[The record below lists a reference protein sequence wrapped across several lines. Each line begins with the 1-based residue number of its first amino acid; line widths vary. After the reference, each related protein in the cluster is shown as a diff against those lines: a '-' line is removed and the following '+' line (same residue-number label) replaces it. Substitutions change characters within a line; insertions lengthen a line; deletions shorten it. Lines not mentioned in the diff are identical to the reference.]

1 MAKDQPNKRASA
13 KPKSRSANS
22 ARNAKTNTSTLAA
35 YWRLMRFDKPIGTL
49 LLLWPTLW
57 ALWIAADGAPS
68 LRVLAIFIA
77 GVIVMRAAG
86 CVINDYADRK
96 VDGQVTRTKS
106 RPIATGQ
113 VSPSGA
119 LLCFAALI
127 FCAFFLVL
135 LTNLLTLALAV
146 GALALATIYPY
157 MKRHTHLPQVVLGA
171 AFAMSIPMAFAAVRG
186 ELDNGIW
193 LLYTAVVL
201 WTVAYDTFYAMVDR
215 ADDLRIGVKSTAILF
230 GELDLLIIGCLQ
242 LMTLFALWL
251 AGDHFKLGHYYLG
264 GLAGA
269 ALLFI
274 WQLWLSRKRQPKACF
289 QAFLNN
295 QWVGAVIFAGLLADT
310 QLA

>member
-1 MAKDQPNKRASA
+1 MAKDQPRKSTATKTRST
-13 KPKSRSANS
+13 KP
-22 ARNAKTNTSTLAA
+22 ARQVKAGTSTLGA

-57 ALWIAADGAPS
+57 ALWIAAGGTPS
-68 LRVLAIFIA
+68 LRVLAIFVA

-106 RPIATGQ
+106 RPLATGE
-113 VSPSGA
+113 VTPSGA
-119 LLCFAALI
+119 LLCFAGLI
-127 FCAFFLVL
+127 ICAFFLVL
-135 LTNLLTLALAV
+135 LTNLLTLSLAL

-171 AFAMSIPMAFAAVRG
+171 AFAMSIPMAFAAVKG

-193 LLYTAVVL
+193 LIYTAVVL
-201 WTVAYDTFYAMVDR
+201 WTVAYDTYYAMVDR

-230 GELDLLIIGCLQ
+230 GELDRTIIGCLQ

-274 WQLWLSRKRQPKACF
+274 WQLWLTRKRQPKACF

-295 QWVGAVIFAGLLADT
+295 QWVGAVIFAGIFADTLLA
-310 QLA
+310 